1 MVVRGEAYEK
11 TIRDIPMGR
20 MADPEGDIGELCV
33 FLSSDKASYITGETF
48 TVQGGSG
55 LRP

>member
-1 MVVRGEAYEK
+1 
-11 TIRDIPMGR
+11 MGR